1 MTTSSFPITQR
12 WIAGVFSLG
21 LAALAGA
28 QDESKPEPVP
38 VTEPA
43 APAPLDPA
51 VAKTHYS
58 YGLGHRAGNDF
69 VRQFGR
75 FGVTMKDIEMEQFMK
90 GFVDAFEGD
99 DFAFTEEQLG
109 AAMQELGNLLQQRE
123 QELAAANLA
132 AGQKFLAENAKRE
145 GVVTTDSGL
154 QYEVLA
160 KGGDQI
166 YVAPKEGEAPAPKQF
181 KVHYKGTLLD
191 GTEFDS
197 SPEGEPVTMNLQ
209 VVPGFREALTT
220 MPVGAKWRLFL
231 APDLAYGEQR
241 ASAKIGP
248 NSTLIFELELVSIED
263 APQPQGLPFQ
273 LPPGR

>member
-1 MTTSSFPITQR
+1 MTAFPTTLAMR
-12 WIAGVFSLG
+12 PL
-21 LAALAGA
+21 LAACCLCAVTGASA
-28 QDESKPEPVP
+28 QDA
-38 VTEPA
+38 A
-43 APAPLDPA
+43 APAPAPDPA
-51 VAKTHYS
+51 AEAPAPDPAQAKTHYS

-69 VRQFGR
+69 SRQFGR
-75 FGVTMKDIEMEQFMK
+75 FGVTMADIDREQFMK
-90 GFVDAFEGD
+90 GFVDSFEGEG
-99 DFAFTEEQLG
+99 FAFSEEELG
-109 AAMQELGNLLQQRE
+109 AAMQQLGDLLQKRE
-123 QELAAANLA
+123 QEMAAANLE
-132 AGQKFLAENAKRE
+132 AGQKFLEENKKRE

-166 YVAPKEGEAPAPKQF
+166 YIAPKEGEPTPPKQF

-197 SPEGEPVTMNLQ
+197 SPEGEPVTMSLQ

-231 APDLAYGEQR
+231 APDLAYGPQR

-248 NSTLIFELELVSIED
+248 NSTLVFELELEAIED
-263 APQPQGLPFQ
+263 APAPQGLPFQ
-273 LPPGR
+273 LPGN